1 MTLSPSKY
9 LKFLIFVKLLIQR
22 YQFIGITL
30 SKPHLECTFYD
41 KQINVKKY
49 EWKFGS
55 VQTLLVGDCITQII
69 ALKAHPISSTCY
81 NFLQSLE
88 CIALPHFNTIQ
99 KQYSSFGLDNEFTT
113 YLNEILY
120 NKKYITL

>member
-1 MTLSPSKY
+1 MSLTPSKY

-55 VQTLLVGDCITQII
+55 VQILLVGDCSICLYMISFRIFTFGNTYIELSSRRTVFIT
-69 ALKAHPISSTCY
+69 
-81 NFLQSLE
+81 
-88 CIALPHFNTIQ
+88 FNEVNL
-99 KQYSSFGLDNEFTT
+99 G
-113 YLNEILY
+113 
-120 NKKYITL
+120 NKGK

>member
-1 MTLSPSKY
+1 MSLTPPKY

-55 VQTLLVGDCITQII
+55 VQILLVGDCMFIKEDFGTFGRICATFHIFMSLGNLMVDLPMVAKITS
-69 ALKAHPISSTCY
+69 K
-81 NFLQSLE
+81 
-88 CIALPHFNTIQ
+88 
-99 KQYSSFGLDNEFTT
+99 
-113 YLNEILY
+113 
-120 NKKYITL
+120 

>member
-1 MTLSPSKY
+1 MSLTPSKY

-30 SKPHLECTFYD
+30 SKPHLECTFYN

-55 VQTLLVGDCITQII
+55 VQILLVGDCICITCISY
-69 ALKAHPISSTCY
+69 KISSERRERAKY
-81 NFLQSLE
+81 
-88 CIALPHFNTIQ
+88 FN
-99 KQYSSFGLDNEFTT
+99 
-113 YLNEILY
+113 ILA
-120 NKKYITL
+120 KYIFYFS

>member
-1 MTLSPSKY
+1 MSLTDLKF

-22 YQFIGITL
+22 YQFIGVTL

-55 VQTLLVGDCITQII
+55 VQILLVGDCINDEVFTYTQFSH
-69 ALKAHPISSTCY
+69 K
-81 NFLQSLE
+81 
-88 CIALPHFNTIQ
+88 
-99 KQYSSFGLDNEFTT
+99 
-113 YLNEILY
+113 ILM
-120 NKKYITL
+120 

>member
-1 MTLSPSKY
+1 MSLTHLKF

-22 YQFIGITL
+22 YQFIGVTL

-55 VQTLLVGDCITQII
+55 VQILLVGDCIYIYTLSGQNYLHTLVYSQISDI
-69 ALKAHPISSTCY
+69 
-81 NFLQSLE
+81 N
-88 CIALPHFNTIQ
+88 
-99 KQYSSFGLDNEFTT
+99 KQLLVGEYTN
-113 YLNEILY
+113 
-120 NKKYITL
+120 

>member
-1 MTLSPSKY
+1 MSLTPLKY

-30 SKPHLECTFYD
+30 SKPNLECTFYD

-55 VQTLLVGDCITQII
+55 VQILLVGDCIN
-69 ALKAHPISSTCY
+69 Y
-81 NFLQSLE
+81 RQSELMLDRLLE
-88 CIALPHFNTIQ
+88 I
-99 KQYSSFGLDNEFTT
+99 
-113 YLNEILY
+113 
-120 NKKYITL
+120 